1 MIRPTEPSASPRPQ
15 AVTHSPTATTATNAK
30 GFHLF
35 TRSTVSVA
43 IRLETSGF
51 SVSRLRISVSCY
63 ILDTRREAYRGFLAF
78 NVPHPHREY
87 ACDRKCYVMYA
98 CDNR

>member
-1 MIRPTEPSASPRPQ
+1 MTRLTEPFASPCPQ
-15 AVTHSPTATTATNAK
+15 AVTHSPATATATNAK
-30 GFHLF
+30 GFQLF
-35 TRSTVSVA
+35 TRHTVSVA
-43 IRLETSGF
+43 MRLETSGF

-87 ACDRKCYVMYA
+87 ACDRKRYVLYA